1 MKFIIEHLED
11 EVWDWCVLEYRHMS
25 SIVGKE
31 NIIFTNVPKKEVHK
45 LEALGTVHTE
55 SVRSLKLDLKKC
67 CLMEMIADKELTTK
81 DKSKFDYFIFG
92 GILGDNPPQ
101 GRTKVLHNLCEMRNL
116 GKEQMSTDTAVL
128 VTHMILNGKKL
139 GEIEFKDEITIE
151 TNDGE
156 EVILPYRY
164 VVQNNKP
171 VLPRGL
177 FEMLRD
183 QEGL

>member
-11 EVWDWCVLEYRHMS
+11 EVFEWCILEYRHIS
-25 SIVGKE
+25 SVVGKE
-31 NIIFTNVPKKEVHK
+31 NLIFTNIPEKEKNKVKDLGEVHS
-45 LEALGTVHTE
+45 E
-55 SVRSLKLDLKKC
+55 SVLNLKLKNC
-67 CLMEMIADKELTTK
+67 CLLEMNADKELETK
-81 DKSKFDYFIFG
+81 DKNNFDYFVFG

-101 GRTKVLHNLCEMRNL
+101 ERTKVLHKLNCAMRNL

-128 VTHMILNGKKL
+128 VTKIILDGKKMKD
-139 GEIEFKDEITIE
+139 IEFKDTIELE

-164 VVQNNKP
+164 VIKNGKP
-171 VLPRGL
+171 VLPKGL
-177 FEMLRD
+177 FEMLKN